1 MNTEASGE
9 NGDFNIIS
17 ENTDVDIYY
26 LDGTDWKEG
35 EGNFAEVGLV
45 KPGDILFF
53 KLTVMRKDNTV
64 TKVTSLNFLEP
75 LLKITDSINCE
86 DDIVYLTDLKGN
98 KIKMYE
104 LDENNQVVIDDK
116 VLYQYNEELELVD
129 FKITDAL
136 KIYCDDTLSSFD
148 VASLE
153 NLTPYT
159 IKDTITINK
168 NFENL
173 STLEVFFAIEIS
185 EEKMIFND
193 IDYSKYFSYQY
204 FKLTGIETVVE

>member
-1 MNTEASGE
+1 
-9 NGDFNIIS
+9 
-17 ENTDVDIYY
+17 
-26 LDGTDWKEG
+26 
-35 EGNFAEVGLV
+35 
-45 KPGDILFF
+45 
-53 KLTVMRKDNTV
+53 
-64 TKVTSLNFLEP
+64 
-75 LLKITDSINCE
+75 
-86 DDIVYLTDLKGN
+86 
-98 KIKMYE
+98 MYN

-136 KIYCDDTLSSFD
+136 KIYCDDTLASCD
-148 VASLE
+148 VTLLD
-153 NLTPYT
+153 NLTAYN

-168 NFENL
+168 NFDNL

-193 IDYSKYFSYQY
+193 IDYSKYFAYQY